1 MSSSPNAAFTI
12 ILLASSWQSEPTS
25 PMNPQV
31 TQHSSLDLESE
42 MLPQEPPP
50 WIVRV
55 TAWLL
60 LAAFLWALLIAIVVR
75 LPETVRCRFVLIP
88 ATGAD
93 PIQSPRQAVISHV
106 AVNEGQ
112 PVKKGDELFVLRS
125 DEIRGWDTQ
134 FRTLSEDL
142 HTKEESLIRN
152 EAAYASQLEIK
163 KSESEQAKSEV
174 KFRQNHAGTSRDLV
188 ARMEKL
194 AKQGGE
200 SEIDLVKLKLDLAGS
215 EKDLSV
221 AQRTVQQVNLD
232 RERMETEHAR
242 QRGEQQSD
250 IEKLKMRIGALKTDL
265 ENTHQNLLTVRSPYE
280 GVIISMDQR
289 TVGSVV
295 QQGQVL
301 CQLAPKDAKPRAR
314 MTLNEA
320 GLPKLAIAQR
330 IRYFFDAFPYQRY
343 GAVTGILDW
352 ISASAVTTTDG
363 SHFVALGSLDRSE
376 ISPRTGQTLPLRVGM
391 RGDAHI
397 IVGGR
402 TLIEYA
408 FEPIRQ
414 LRESMK
420 Q

>member
-1 MSSSPNAAFTI
+1 MGSQ
-12 ILLASSWQSEPTS
+12 L
-25 PMNPQV
+25 
-31 TQHSSLDLESE
+31 TQRGSLDAESE
-42 MLPQEPPP
+42 MSPQEPPP
-50 WIVRV
+50 WIVRT
-55 TAWLL
+55 TAWILVG
-60 LAAFLWALLIAIVVR
+60 AFLFALLIAIVMR
-75 LPETVRCRFVLIP
+75 LPETVHCRFILIP

-93 PIQSPRQAVISHV
+93 PIQSPRQAIISRV
-106 AVNEGQ
+106 AVEEGQ
-112 PVKKGDELFVLRS
+112 PVKAGEDLFVLRS

-134 FRTLSEDL
+134 FRMLTEDL
-142 HTKEESLIRN
+142 HTKEEGLIQY
-152 EAAYASQLEIK
+152 ETAYAAQLEIK
-163 KSESEQAKSEV
+163 KAEIEQAKSEV
-174 KFRQNHAGTSRDLV
+174 KFRQNHAATSRDLV
-188 ARMEKL
+188 TRMEKL

-221 AQRTVQQVNLD
+221 AQRTLQQVNLD
-232 RERMETEHAR
+232 RQRMETEHVR
-242 QRGEQQSD
+242 QLGEQRAE
-250 IEKLKMRIGALKTDL
+250 IEKLKMRLGALKTDL
-265 ENTHQNLLTVRSPYE
+265 ENTQQNLLTLRSPYE

-289 TVGSVV
+289 TVGSFV

-301 CQLAPKDAKPRAR
+301 CQLARKESKPRAR

-330 IRYFFDAFPYQRY
+330 VRYFFEAFPYQRY
-343 GAVTGILDW
+343 GAVTGKLDW
-352 ISASAVTTTDG
+352 ISPSAVTSAEG
-363 SHFVALGSLDRSE
+363 SHFVALGSLDRYE
-376 ISPRTGQTLPLRVGM
+376 ISPRAGQVLPLRVGM

>member
-1 MSSSPNAAFTI
+1 MSSQLT
-12 ILLASSWQSEPTS
+12 ERG
-25 PMNPQV
+25 
-31 TQHSSLDLESE
+31 SLDVESE

-50 WIVRV
+50 WIIRS

-60 LAAFLWALLIAIVVR
+60 LAAFLFALLVAVVMR
-75 LPETVRCRFVLIP
+75 LPESVHCQFVLIP

-93 PIQSPRQAVISHV
+93 PIQSPRQAIISHV
-106 AVNEGQ
+106 AVEEGQ
-112 PVKKGDELFVLRS
+112 PVKLGETLFVLRS

-134 FRTLSEDL
+134 FRTLTEDL
-142 HTKEESLIRN
+142 RSKEESLIQF
-152 EAAYASQLEIK
+152 ETAYTAQLEIK
-163 KSESEQAKSEV
+163 KAEIEQAKSEV
-174 KFRQNHAGTSRDLV
+174 KFRENHASTSRELV
-188 ARMEKL
+188 TRMEKL

-215 EKDLSV
+215 EKDFSV

-242 QRGEQQSD
+242 QRAEQQSE
-250 IEKLKMRIGALKTDL
+250 IEKLKMRIGALKIDL
-265 ENTHQNLLTVRSPYE
+265 ENTQQNLLTVRSPYD

-289 TVGSVV
+289 TVGSFV

-301 CQLAPKDAKPRAR
+301 CQLAAKDAKPRAR

-330 IRYFFDAFPYQRY
+330 VRYFFEAFPYQRY
-343 GAVTGILDW
+343 GAVSGKLDW
-352 ISASAVTTTDG
+352 ISPSAITTTEG
-363 SHFVALGSLDRSE
+363 SHFVALGSLDRYD
-376 ISPRTGQTLPLRVGM
+376 ISPRAGEVLPLRVGM
-391 RGDAHI
+391 RGQAHI

>member
-1 MSSSPNAAFTI
+1 MSSQLT
-12 ILLASSWQSEPTS
+12 ERG
-25 PMNPQV
+25 
-31 TQHSSLDLESE
+31 SLDVESE

-50 WIVRV
+50 WIIRS

-60 LAAFLWALLIAIVVR
+60 LAAFLFALLVAIVMR
-75 LPETVRCRFVLIP
+75 LPETVHCQFVLIP

-93 PIQSPRQAVISHV
+93 PIQSPRQAIISRV
-106 AVNEGQ
+106 AVEEGQ
-112 PVKKGDELFVLRS
+112 PVKLGEVLFILRS

-134 FRTLSEDL
+134 FRTLTEDL
-142 HTKEESLIRN
+142 RNKEESLIQY
-152 EAAYASQLEIK
+152 ETAYVSQLEIK
-163 KSESEQAKSEV
+163 KAEIEQAKSEV
-174 KFRQNHAGTSRDLV
+174 KFRENHAATSRDLV
-188 ARMEKL
+188 TRMEKL

-232 RERMETEHAR
+232 RERMGTEHIQ
-242 QRGEQQSD
+242 QRAEQQSE

-265 ENTHQNLLTVRSPYE
+265 ENANENLLTVRSPYE
-280 GVIISMDQR
+280 GVITSMDQR

-295 QQGQVL
+295 QQGQML
-301 CQLAPKDAKPRAR
+301 CQLAPKDAKTRAR

-320 GLPKLAIAQR
+320 GLPRLAVAQR
-330 IRYFFDAFPYQRY
+330 VRYFFEAFPYQRY
-343 GAVTGILDW
+343 GAVTGKLDW
-352 ISASAVTTTDG
+352 ISPSAVTSSDG
-363 SHFVALGSLDRSE
+363 SHFIALASLDRSE
-376 ISPRTGQTLPLRVGM
+376 ISGRAGQSLPLRVGM
-391 RGDAHI
+391 RGEAHI

-402 TLIEYA
+402 TMIEYA

-414 LRESMK
+414 LRESIR

>member
-1 MSSSPNAAFTI
+1 MSSQLT
-12 ILLASSWQSEPTS
+12 ERG
-25 PMNPQV
+25 
-31 TQHSSLDLESE
+31 SLDVESE

-50 WIVRV
+50 WIIRS

-60 LAAFLWALLIAIVVR
+60 LAAFLFALLVAVLMR
-75 LPETVRCRFVLIP
+75 LPETVHCQFALIP

-93 PIQSPRQAVISHV
+93 PIQSPRQAIISRV
-106 AVNEGQ
+106 AVEEGQ
-112 PVKKGDELFVLRS
+112 PVKQGEALFVLRS

-134 FRTLSEDL
+134 FRTLTEDL
-142 HTKEESLIRN
+142 RSKKESLIQS
-152 EAAYASQLEIK
+152 ETAYVAQLEIK
-163 KSESEQAKSEV
+163 KAEIEQAKSEV
-174 KFRQNHAGTSRDLV
+174 KFRENHASTSRELV
-188 ARMEKL
+188 TRMEKL
-194 AKQGGE
+194 AKLGGE

-242 QRGEQQSD
+242 QRAEQQSE
-250 IEKLKMRIGALKTDL
+250 IEKLKMRIGALKADL
-265 ENTHQNLLTVRSPYE
+265 ENTQQNLLTLRSPYE

-289 TVGSVV
+289 TVGSFV

-320 GLPKLAIAQR
+320 GLPKLAIVQR
-330 IRYFFDAFPYQRY
+330 VRYFFEAFPYQRY
-343 GAVTGILDW
+343 GAVTGKLDW
-352 ISASAVTTTDG
+352 ISPSAFTTADG
-363 SHFVALGSLDRSE
+363 THFVALGSLDRYE
-376 ISPRTGQTLPLRVGM
+376 ISPRAGQVLPLRVGM
-391 RGDAHI
+391 RGQAHI

>member
-1 MSSSPNAAFTI
+1 MSSQ
-12 ILLASSWQSEPTS
+12 L
-25 PMNPQV
+25 
-31 TQHSSLDLESE
+31 TQRGSLETESE

-50 WIVRV
+50 WIVRA
-55 TAWLL
+55 TAWILV
-60 LAAFLWALLIAIVVR
+60 AAFLFALLIAIVMR
-75 LPETVRCRFVLIP
+75 LPESVHCRFILIP

-93 PIQSPRQAVISHV
+93 PIQSPRQAIISRV
-106 AVNEGQ
+106 AVEEGQ
-112 PVKKGDELFVLRS
+112 PVKAGEDLFVLRS

-134 FRTLSEDL
+134 FRTLTEDL
-142 HTKEESLIRN
+142 RTKEQSLTQY
-152 EAAYASQLEIK
+152 ETACVAQLEIK
-163 KSESEQAKSEV
+163 KAEIEQAKSEV
-174 KFRQNHAGTSRDLV
+174 KFRENHAATSRDLV
-188 ARMEKL
+188 TRMEKL

-232 RERMETEHAR
+232 RQRIETEHAR
-242 QRGEQQSD
+242 QVGEQRSE
-250 IEKLKMRIGALKTDL
+250 IEKLKMRLGALKTDL
-265 ENTHQNLLTVRSPYE
+265 ENTRQNLLVLRSPYE

-289 TVGSVV
+289 TVGSFV

-320 GLPKLAIAQR
+320 GLPKLAVDQR

-343 GAVTGILDW
+343 GAVTGKLDW
-352 ISASAVTTTDG
+352 ISPSAVTAADG
-363 SHFVALGSLDRSE
+363 SHFVALGSLDRYE
-376 ISPRTGQTLPLRVGM
+376 ISPRAGQALPLRVGM
-391 RGDAHI
+391 RGNAHI

>member
-1 MSSSPNAAFTI
+1 MSSQLT
-12 ILLASSWQSEPTS
+12 ERT
-25 PMNPQV
+25 
-31 TQHSSLDLESE
+31 SLDVESD

-50 WIVRV
+50 WIIRS

-60 LAAFLWALLIAIVVR
+60 LAAFLFALLVAVVMR
-75 LPETVRCRFVLIP
+75 LPETVHCQFVLIP

-93 PIQSPRQAVISHV
+93 PIQSPRQAIISHV
-106 AVNEGQ
+106 AVEEGQ
-112 PVKKGDELFVLRS
+112 PVKLGEELFVLRS
-125 DEIRGWDTQ
+125 DEIRGWDMQ
-134 FRTLSEDL
+134 FRTLTEDL
-142 HTKEESLIRN
+142 RSKEESLTRSEI
-152 EAAYASQLEIK
+152 AYTAQLEIK
-163 KSESEQAKSEV
+163 KAEIEQAKSEV
-174 KFRQNHAGTSRDLV
+174 KFRENHASTTRELV
-188 ARMEKL
+188 TRMEKL
-194 AKQGGE
+194 AKLGGE

-232 RERMETEHAR
+232 RERMETEQAR
-242 QRGEQQSD
+242 QRAEQQSE
-250 IEKLKMRIGALKTDL
+250 IEKLKMRIGGLKTDL

-280 GVIISMDQR
+280 GVITSMDQR
-289 TVGSVV
+289 TVGSFV

-301 CQLAPKDAKPRAR
+301 CQLAAKDAKPRAR

-330 IRYFFDAFPYQRY
+330 VRYFFEAFPYQRY
-343 GAVTGILDW
+343 GAVTGKLDW
-352 ISASAVTTTDG
+352 ISPSAVTTAEG
-363 SHFVALGSLDRSE
+363 SHFVALGSLDRYE
-376 ISPRTGQTLPLRVGM
+376 ISPRAGQVLPLRVGM

>member
-1 MSSSPNAAFTI
+1 MSSQLT
-12 ILLASSWQSEPTS
+12 ERG
-25 PMNPQV
+25 
-31 TQHSSLDLESE
+31 SLDVESE
-42 MLPQEPPP
+42 MLPQEPPA
-50 WIVRV
+50 WIVRS
-55 TAWLL
+55 TAWILL
-60 LAAFLWALLIAIVVR
+60 GAFLLALLIVIVMR
-75 LPETVRCRFVLIP
+75 LPETVRCPFVLVP
-88 ATGAD
+88 DTGAD
-93 PIQSPRQAVISHV
+93 PVQSPVRAIISHV
-106 AVNEGQ
+106 GVDEGQ
-112 PVKKGDELFVLRS
+112 PVKAGEELFVLRS
-125 DEIRGWDTQ
+125 DEIRGLDTE
-134 FRTLSEDL
+134 FRTLTEDL
-142 HTKEESLIRN
+142 RSKEESLTRYDN
-152 EAAYASQLEIK
+152 AYTSQLGIKSAEI
-163 KSESEQAKSEV
+163 EQAKSEV
-174 KFRQNHAGTSRDLV
+174 KFRENHANTSRDLV
-188 ARMEKL
+188 TRMEKL
-194 AKQGGE
+194 AKLGGE

-242 QRGEQQSD
+242 QRAEQQSE

-265 ENTHQNLLTVRSPYE
+265 KKTQQNMLTIRSPYE

-289 TVGSVV
+289 SAGSFV

-314 MTLNEA
+314 MILNEA
-320 GLPKLAIAQR
+320 GLPKLAVDQR

-343 GAVTGILDW
+343 GAVAGKLDW
-352 ISASAVTTTDG
+352 ISPSAVTSTDG

-391 RGDAHI
+391 RGDAHM

-402 TLIEYA
+402 TLMEYA
-408 FEPIRQ
+408 FGPIRQ